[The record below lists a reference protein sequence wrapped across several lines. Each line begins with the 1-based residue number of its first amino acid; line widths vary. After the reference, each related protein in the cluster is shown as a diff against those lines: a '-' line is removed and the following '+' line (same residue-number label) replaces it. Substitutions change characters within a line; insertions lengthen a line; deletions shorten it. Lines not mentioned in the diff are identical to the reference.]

1 MYNQP
6 NIIGQNTPNPAFGNF
21 NRTPLQ
27 QARASGAITEYKFVA
42 IKPKKQLAQLTAV
55 LKSEPKKFL
64 GIKYGKKFNLKDRCV
79 VCGFHHIWQQGDYM
93 RPPIPLDKVTKGRP
107 LMGTYCPKHASM
119 YMQLEMLQQQILA
132 DKHGL
137 DFAAFKPRMP
147 KILKSGPLTTLNKN
161 DVASLTSAGW
171 FIKPPALA
179 DNKTATEEVIR
190 LVTEVNIMTDRI
202 NHLLLNNQ
210 IKVPEEETEE

>member
-1 MYNQP
+1 MYNNQL
-6 NIIGQNTPNPAFGNF
+6 IGQNTPNPAFGNF
-21 NRTPLQ
+21 NMTPLQ
-27 QARASGAITEYKFVA
+27 QARASGAVTEYKFIA
-42 IKPKKQLAQLTAV
+42 IKPKKQLAELTAV

-79 VCGFHHIWQQGDYM
+79 VCGFHHIWEQGDYM

-137 DFAAFKPRMP
+137 DFKAFKPRMP
-147 KILKSGPLTTLNKN
+147 KMLKSGPLTTLNKN

-190 LVTEVNIMTDRI
+190 LLTEVNIMTDRI
-202 NHLLLNNQ
+202 NYLMLNNQ

>member
-1 MYNQP
+1 MYNNQL
-6 NIIGQNTPNPAFGNF
+6 IGQNTPTPAFGNF
-21 NRTPLQ
+21 NMTPLQ
-27 QARASGAITEYKFVA
+27 QARASGAVTEYKFVA
-42 IKPKKQLAQLTAV
+42 IKPKKQLAELTAV
-55 LKSEPKKFL
+55 LKAEPKKFL
-64 GIKYGKKFNLKDRCV
+64 GVKYGKKFNLKDRCV
-79 VCGFHHIWQQGDYM
+79 VCGFHHVWEQGDYM

-137 DFAAFKPRMP
+137 DFKAFKPRMP
-147 KILKSGPLTTLNKN
+147 KMLKSGPLTSLNKN

-202 NHLLLNNQ
+202 NHLMLNNQ
-210 IKVPEEETEE
+210 IKVPEEEKEE

>member
-42 IKPKKQLAQLTAV
+42 IKPKKQLAELTAV

>member
-1 MYNQP
+1 MYNNQL
-6 NIIGQNTPNPAFGNF
+6 IGQNTPNPAFSNF
-21 NRTPLQ
+21 NMTPLQ
-27 QARASGAITEYKFVA
+27 QARASGAVTEYKFVA
-42 IKPKKQLAQLTAV
+42 IKPKKQLAELTAV

-79 VCGFHHIWQQGDYM
+79 VCGFHHIWEQGDYM

-190 LVTEVNIMTDRI
+190 LLTEVNIMTDRI
-202 NHLLLNNQ
+202 NHLMLNNQ